1 MSRAIWIGLGMCV
14 FLVVALAWLLGWG
27 ADPAP
32 PVPQVAGVPLSDR
45 HPEWGPPGGG
55 AVPLPPMLSGA
66 GGPNSAQAEHVPW
79 LLWRARQRG
88 SPVHQMMQK
97 MGPRMPAGIQ
107 SRLPTPVDLKITRTQ
122 IALDL
127 RMGLI
132 NRGLRYS
139 DILREVLRLPHES
152 QQRLTSV
159 LRYVGP
165 IRTSVP
171 SQVGDESPKL
181 LLQLAREAH
190 PAIRVLAA
198 VELLEEYGRPLQ
210 GVGDELQPVLLQL
223 AKDRAGELVDWSRLI
238 RSSVAVPAPFF
249 GYDAILKELESHPDP
264 TVELLARA
272 ALRLRTRPTELAAL
286 IRAEFSGSDPVRQK
300 LLLNL
305 LSLGNPKQLSQ
316 LPSDLVTEL
325 VWVLAK
331 ERLAASVPGS
341 GATRAIQDLDYQLWQ
356 KSWPAAAAH
365 LLLAMGTNAG
375 PVVPLMVEA
384 MDAVRPLDRDAA
396 MSLGAALAGL
406 SHHVAIFAD
415 ERILRAVQDPF
426 LTEPILGVIGAGGR
440 TNAHAFAVVAPFLR
454 SDVSGI
460 RRAAFEAV
468 LRIHAPDADLWPHV
482 REALQDVVRQD
493 LALRAVPQ
501 FGAQAREVLPRLRE
515 IASDSSEARGMAEL
529 RRLAAEAIRA
539 VEGGVAT
546 P

>member
-1 MSRAIWIGLGMCV
+1 MPV
-14 FLVVALAWLLGWG
+14 
-27 ADPAP
+27 P
-32 PVPQVAGVPLSDR
+32 PVLNGF
-45 HPEWGPPGGG
+45 GG
-55 AVPLPPMLSGA
+55 ASV
-66 GGPNSAQAEHVPW
+66 AQAEQVPW
-79 LLWRARQRG
+79 LLWRARQQG
-88 SPVHQMMQK
+88 SPLHQLMRK
-97 MGPRMPAGIQ
+97 MGPRMPTAIQ
-107 SRLPTPVDLKITRTQ
+107 SRLPTAFDPAVTRAWIADDLS
-122 IALDL
+122 AGLDS
-127 RMGLI
+127 
-132 NRGLRYS
+132 RGVSCS
-139 DILREVLRLPHES
+139 DILQEVLRLPHES
-152 QQRLTSV
+152 QQRLAGV
-159 LRYVGP
+159 LRQVGLKLN
-165 IRTSVP
+165 SVP
-171 SQVGDESPKL
+171 SQLGDETSKL
-181 LLQLAREAH
+181 LLQLAREGH
-190 PAIRVLAA
+190 PAIRVFAG
-198 VELLEEYGRPLQ
+198 VELLEGHEWPLG
-210 GVGDELQPVLLQL
+210 GVGEELQPVLLQL
-223 AKDRAGELVDWSRLI
+223 AKERAGELGDWSRLTRFSI
-238 RSSVAVPAPFF
+238 TFVPPSS
-249 GYDAILKELESHPDP
+249 GYDAILKELEGHPDP
-264 TVELLARA
+264 TVALLARA
-272 ALRLRTRPTELAAL
+272 ALRLRTRPTELAPL
-286 IRAEFSGSDPVRQK
+286 IQAEFIGSDPVRQK

-316 LPSDLVTEL
+316 LPSDVATEL
-325 VWVLAK
+325 VRVLAK

-396 MSLGAALAGL
+396 MSLAAALAGL

-460 RRAAFEAV
+460 RRSAFDVA
-468 LRIHAPDADLWPHV
+468 LRIDAPDAELWPHV

-501 FGAQAREVLPRLRE
+501 FGAQARKVLPRLRE
-515 IASDSSEARGMAEL
+515 IASDPSEARGMAEL

-539 VEGGVAT
+539 VEAGAEASAKA